1 MIATLLQAARE
12 YRIVWDRSAKPRAAL
27 NRYAATIDTMNR
39 LDRGSV
45 RLPPGPVKEF
55 EHRHASDRMRT
66 LSIDTSLAAGSV
78 AACSD
83 DATAVRPLPLPGE
96 HARLL
101 ATALREA
108 AAELGWEIGAADVVA
123 VVRGPGSFT
132 GLRVG
137 VAAAK
142 GIAWTS
148 GARLVG
154 VSGFAAIAWKTA
166 RAIERAGGPLEIA
179 YDAGRGDV
187 YAATATPC
195 GDAPGGW
202 SVEPARLVPAESW
215 IATIPHGA
223 VVAGP
228 ALAALAERLTTRPDI
243 MVAPS
248 SCWTPDAAAAAAIAR
263 AEAAAGRF
271 DDPAALVPDYL
282 RPSYAED
289 RG

>member
-1 MIATLLQAARE
+1 
-12 YRIVWDRSAKPRAAL
+12 
-27 NRYAATIDTMNR
+27 
-39 LDRGSV
+39 
-45 RLPPGPVKEF
+45 
-55 EHRHASDRMRT
+55 MRT
-66 LSIDTSLAAGSV
+66 LAIDTSLAAGSI

-83 DATAVRPLPLPGE
+83 DATVSRPLPLPGE

-101 ATALREA
+101 ATTLREA
-108 AAELGWEIGAADVVA
+108 AAELGWEIGAAELVA

-166 RAIERAGGPLEIA
+166 RAIELAGRPLEIA

-187 YAATATPC
+187 YAATVTPR
-195 GDAPGGW
+195 GDAPRGW
-202 SVEPARLVPAESW
+202 EVGPARLVPADSW
-215 IATIPHGA
+215 IATLAHGA

-228 ALAALAERLTTRPDI
+228 ALTALEERLTTRPDI
-243 MVAPS
+243 VVTPS

-271 DDPAALVPDYL
+271 DDPAGLVPDYL

>member
-1 MIATLLQAARE
+1 
-12 YRIVWDRSAKPRAAL
+12 
-27 NRYAATIDTMNR
+27 
-39 LDRGSV
+39 
-45 RLPPGPVKEF
+45 
-55 EHRHASDRMRT
+55 MRT
-66 LSIDTSLAAGSV
+66 LAIDTSLTAGSV
-78 AACSD
+78 AACGTGRTVERS
-83 DATAVRPLPLPGE
+83 LPIPGE
-96 HARLL
+96 HARLV
-101 ATALREA
+101 AAALREA
-108 AAELGWEIGAADVVA
+108 AVELGWEIGTAELVA

-137 VAAAK
+137 VAVAK

-148 GARLVG
+148 GARLIG

-166 RAIERAGGPLEIA
+166 RETDLAGRPLDIA

-202 SVEPARLVPAESW
+202 RIGPGRLLPADIW
-215 IATIPHGA
+215 IKTLPPGA
-223 VVAGP
+223 VIAGP
-228 ALAALAERLTTRPDI
+228 ALATLAERLTTRPD
-243 MVAPS
+243 VVVVPS
-248 SCWTPDAAAAAAIAR
+248 SCWTPDAAAAAAIAL
-263 AEAAAGRF
+263 AEAAAGRT